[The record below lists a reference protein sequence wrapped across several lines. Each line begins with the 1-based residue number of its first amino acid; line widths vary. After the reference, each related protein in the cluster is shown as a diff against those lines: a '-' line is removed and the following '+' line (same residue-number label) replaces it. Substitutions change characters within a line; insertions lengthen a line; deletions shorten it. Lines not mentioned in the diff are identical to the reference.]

1 MLFMASLIVA
11 VAMESSGFH
20 KRIALR
26 ALLLLGGN
34 IRTLFAGFMFTTAF
48 LGIWIINTAATAMI
62 LPIADVVMQEIMPCD
77 EEKQKRGVEVLSST
91 VVESNGRLSQE
102 HIELLAKQNLH
113 EIDCK
118 TNYIS
123 I

>member
-77 EEKQKRGVEVLSST
+77 EEKQKKGVEVLSST
-91 VVESNGRLSQE
+91 IVESTDRLSQE
-102 HIELLAKQNLH
+102 HIELFSKQNLH

-118 TNYIS
+118 RNYFS